1 MVASA
6 SKLRSSRAQRRRAR
20 HVKRIEIVPGDQL
33 LCASVHGT
41 LDLIRCRASSPSTAP
56 SAAVGAPEAS
66 LVALGNAKAQLRGIT
81 READRLTWINVVW
94 LGTPAHWPVP
104 KMGTR
109 SWHGHR
115 SSHHPLPAPRTRRSL
130 REPHVGSEN
139 RGHDRRS
146 PCQCLGLFR
155 LGCAIRCVTR
165 TCCRGAT
172 YVALLV
178 LWVAAIIMLG
188 MIGQNLDAAI
198 HP

>member
-115 SSHHPLPAPRTRRSL
+115 SSHHPLPASMP
-130 REPHVGSEN
+130 GSAAE
-139 RGHDRRS
+139 DEK
-146 PCQCLGLFR
+146 
-155 LGCAIRCVTR
+155 VT
-165 TCCRGAT
+165 A
-172 YVALLV
+172 
-178 LWVAAIIMLG
+178 
-188 MIGQNLDAAI
+188 
-198 HP
+198 